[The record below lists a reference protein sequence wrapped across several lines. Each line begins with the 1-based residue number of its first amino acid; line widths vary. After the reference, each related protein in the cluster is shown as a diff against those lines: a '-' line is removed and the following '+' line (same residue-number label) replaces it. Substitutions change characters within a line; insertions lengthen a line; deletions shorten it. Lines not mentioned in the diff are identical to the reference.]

1 MTFRCNTEARPYHL
15 AVDERV
21 GYVAGRLYH
30 LWHGE
35 PKNPKY
41 SERYRWFA
49 DFTFDPDVDL
59 MVGA

>member
-15 AVDERV
+15 TVGERV

-35 PKNPKY
+35 PKNPKH
-41 SERYRWFA
+41 SE
-49 DFTFDPDVDL
+49 
-59 MVGA
+59 

>member
-1 MTFRCNTEARPYHL
+1 M
-15 AVDERV
+15 VGERV

-35 PKNPKY
+35 PKNPKD
-41 SERYRWFA
+41 SERHHWLA
-49 DFTFDPDVDL
+49 DFTFDPDADL